1 VIAVVLDTN
10 TLVSGFG
17 WSGPPA
23 VIVEAV
29 LAGELLLV
37 SSPPLLRELERVL
50 AYPKLARVFPDPAG
64 IVGRIRAVAE
74 LVEPAFALAVV
85 PDEPDNRVLEAAVE
99 ARVEAVVT
107 GDAGLLTLGGHD
119 GIPIMAA
126 AQFVQWRAATQ
137 A

>member
-1 VIAVVLDTN
+1 M
-10 TLVSGFG
+10 
-17 WSGPPA
+17 
-23 VIVEAV
+23 
-29 LAGELLLV
+29 
-37 SSPPLLRELERVL
+37 
-50 AYPKLARVFPDPAG
+50 AYPKLARVFPAPAG

-107 GDAGLLTLGGHD
+107 GDAGLLTLGGYD

>member
-1 VIAVVLDTN
+1 MIAVVLDTN

-37 SSPPLLRELERVL
+37 LSPPLLRELERVL

-85 PDEPDNRVLEAAVE
+85 PDEPDNRVLEA
-99 ARVEAVVT
+99 RVEAVVT

-119 GIPIMAA
+119 GIAIMAA